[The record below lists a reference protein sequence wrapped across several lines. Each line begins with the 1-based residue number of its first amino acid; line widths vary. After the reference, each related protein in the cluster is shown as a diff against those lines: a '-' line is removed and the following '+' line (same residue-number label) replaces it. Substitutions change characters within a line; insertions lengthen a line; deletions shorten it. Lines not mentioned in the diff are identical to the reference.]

1 VEKELQQQIEGQ
13 QGGDGLG
20 DRAGTTA
27 GVGHAEKVSR
37 GAATG
42 KEPTIVFIHGAG
54 ISSWM
59 WRQQLAALVGFK
71 GLAVELP
78 GHGTSPAP
86 WVSVP
91 DAADAVARFIRQQV
105 PGGKAHVVGLSLGG
119 VVALQLLAQNPDTVD
134 RMLVSGTLA
143 TGIAGARA
151 LAGLTALTLPVSKFG
166 PMVRLT
172 AKMMA
177 VPPADYPSL
186 QADVERLAAGPL
198 HRMILDVTTFRPPPV
213 LAERHHQVFVVA
225 GSKEHRKIRESV
237 ARLVALMPNARGGL
251 IPGGVH
257 TWNWQLPER
266 FNTLV
271 DAWCRDGHVGDFVTQ
286 NT

>member
-1 VEKELQQQIEGQ
+1 M
-13 QGGDGLG
+13 
-20 DRAGTTA
+20 
-27 GVGHAEKVSR
+27 
-37 GAATG
+37 
-42 KEPTIVFIHGAG
+42 FIHGAG

-78 GHGTSPAP
+78 GHGASPVP

-91 DAADAVARFIRQQV
+91 DAADAVARIIRQQV

-119 VVALQLLAQNPDTVD
+119 VVALQLLAQDPDTVD

-151 LAGLTALTLPVSKFG
+151 LAGLTALTLPVGKFG
-166 PMVRLT
+166 PLVRLT

-177 VPPADYPSL
+177 VPSADYPSL
-186 QADVERLAAGPL
+186 QVDVARLEAGPL
-198 HRMILDVTTFRPPPV
+198 QQMILDVMTFRPPAV
-213 LAERHHQVFVVA
+213 LAERRHPVLVVA

-237 ARLVALMPNARGGL
+237 GRLVALMPNARGGL

-257 TWNWQLPER
+257 TWNWQMPDR
-266 FNTLV
+266 FNALLA
-271 DAWCRDGHVGDFVTQ
+271 AWCRDGQISGFVTKS
-286 NT
+286 T

>member
-1 VEKELQQQIEGQ
+1 MGE
-13 QGGDGLG
+13 
-20 DRAGTTA
+20 RAGATA
-27 GVGHAEKVSR
+27 RVAHGENVSR
-37 GAATG
+37 GAPTG

-71 GLAVELP
+71 GLAVDLP
-78 GHGTSPAP
+78 GHGGSPVP

-91 DAADAVARFIRQQV
+91 DAAAAVARTIRHQV

-119 VVALQLLAQNPDTVD
+119 VVALQLLAQDPDTVD

-143 TGIAGARA
+143 TGITGARA
-151 LAGLTALTLPVSKFG
+151 LAGLTALTLPVGRFG
-166 PMVRLT
+166 PLVRLT

-177 VPPADYPSL
+177 VP
-186 QADVERLAAGPL
+186 L
-198 HRMILDVTTFRPPPV
+198 HQMILDVTTFRPPPV
-213 LAERHHQVFVVA
+213 LAQRRHQVLVVA

-251 IPGGVH
+251 IPEGVH
-257 TWNWQLPER
+257 TWNWQLPDR
-266 FNTLV
+266 FNALV
-271 DAWCRDGHVGDFVTQ
+271 AAWCRSGEISDFVVGESA
-286 NT
+286 